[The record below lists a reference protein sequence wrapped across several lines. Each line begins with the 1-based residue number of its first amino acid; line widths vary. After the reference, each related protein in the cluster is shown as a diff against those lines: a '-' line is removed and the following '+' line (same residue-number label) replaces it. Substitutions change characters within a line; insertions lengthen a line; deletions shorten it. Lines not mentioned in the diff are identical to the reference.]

1 MLATHN
7 FKLPT
12 VYHVNDIE
20 MDVLQGLSPE
30 NLNKVRDR
38 SLSFNLSLSRKSSI
52 SSTKSSILYHERMEQ
67 NNSMDVDEVDQSNN
81 NSSPGLSYDNT
92 QKKNLYLSKVA
103 EIRTNTRTTHANLTV
118 DTYPQYNSGNNPIL
132 TLPHGLTSY
141 NDESAFIN
149 I

>member
-12 VYHVNDIE
+12 VYHVNDIG

-52 SSTKSSILYHERMEQ
+52 FSTKPSILYHKRMEQ

-81 NSSPGLSYDNT
+81 NSSSGLSYDNT
-92 QKKNLYLSKVA
+92 QKKNLHLSKIA
-103 EIRTNTRTTHANLTV
+103 ETRTNTRTTYANLTV
-118 DTYPQYNSGNNPIL
+118 DTCPQHDFGNHPIL
-132 TLPHGLTSY
+132 TLPYSLTSY